1 MATMA
6 PAMAEIVSG
15 KLKDSEQTAKEEKK
29 RGVFFSDGSWMR
41 FWITQEFAMTLW
53 ARIEKNTE

>member
-29 RGVFFSDGSWMR
+29 RGVFFFRWVMD
-41 FWITQEFAMTLW
+41 ATLDHPGI
-53 ARIEKNTE
+53 RHDTMGQN